1 MVACRSIS
9 CSQVEKHYRST
20 NPNCLLQDAVEVYY
34 SSLPANVD
42 ALEQGC
48 MACVPCRLSC
58 GPDTLAALVA
68 VVQAPDDEPV
78 WRQLL
83 RLHLHSKDPGVVQQ
97 AAAVMAE

>member
-1 MVACRSIS
+1 M
-9 CSQVEKHYRST
+9 CSM
-20 NPNCLLQDAVEVYY
+20 
-34 SSLPANVD
+34 SLILWP
-42 ALEQGC
+42 
-48 MACVPCRLSC
+48 S
-58 GPDTLAALVA
+58 LAALVA